1 MFMEPCAHAAST
13 SQGSGVDLVDP
24 CLDRYALEADQAA
37 WDLVADFEERM
48 HEVRSSLAA
57 LEAAMVVLTGA
68 DPDTV
73 TAIDTG
79 TDTGTGAAT
88 DAVRGARD
96 DRARRERR
104 RVEDL
109 LRAELDRLRRLV
121 APSWVA
127 EPPEV
132 PAEIDLDDVI
142 EQVVEARR
150 LAGQPVEWRP
160 SGLRVLARRD
170 ELVQVL
176 NILLVNA
183 ARHAV
188 GSTASIE
195 VVHDGVATRVSV
207 TDDGPGVPDDV
218 RPLIFERGIR
228 GRDSEGQG
236 LGLSI
241 ACSLARDL
249 GGSLTL
255 SDRRDH
261 GASFELLLPHAA
273 LGGAA

>member
-1 MFMEPCAHAAST
+1 
-13 SQGSGVDLVDP
+13 
-24 CLDRYALEADQAA
+24 
-37 WDLVADFEERM
+37 
-48 HEVRSSLAA
+48 
-57 LEAAMVVLTGA
+57 
-68 DPDTV
+68 
-73 TAIDTG
+73 
-79 TDTGTGAAT
+79 
-88 DAVRGARD
+88 
-96 DRARRERR
+96 
-104 RVEDL
+104 VEDL
-109 LRAELDRLRRLV
+109 LRAELVRLRRLV

-132 PAEIDLDDVI
+132 PGEIELDEVI

-150 LAGQPVEWRP
+150 LAGQSIEWRP

-188 GSTASIE
+188 GSTASVE

-228 GRDSEGQG
+228 GGDSQGQG
-236 LGLSI
+236 LGLAI